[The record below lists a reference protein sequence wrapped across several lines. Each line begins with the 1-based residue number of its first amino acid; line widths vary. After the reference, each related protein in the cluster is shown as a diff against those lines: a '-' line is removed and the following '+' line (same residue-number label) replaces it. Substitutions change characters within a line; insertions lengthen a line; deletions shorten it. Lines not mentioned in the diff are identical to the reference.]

1 MAATVKIIENNKKK
15 IQSMLPDA
23 VEMGLETVGMVA
35 EAHAKAYETAVDTG
49 LLRNS
54 ITHQVNKGKKEVYIG
69 TNVEYAPYVEL
80 GHRLPNGGY
89 VAGIHYLEKAV
100 TNHMGQYEL
109 IMTMALG
116 GK

>member
-1 MAATVKIIENNKKK
+1 MANIEIIENNTDK
-15 IQSMLPDA
+15 ILAELSDA

-35 EAHAKAYETAVDTG
+35 ESHAKAYETAVDTG

-80 GHRLPNGGY
+80 GHRLPNGGH

-109 IMTMALG
+109 IMTMALE

>member
-1 MAATVKIIENNKKK
+1 MSATVKIVENNKELIKK
-15 IQSMLPDA
+15 MLPTA
-23 VEMGLETVGMVA
+23 VEAGLETVGLVA
-35 EAHAKAYETAVDTG
+35 VAHAKVYETAVDTG
-49 LLRNS
+49 RLRNS
-54 ITHQVNKGKKEVYIG
+54 ITHQVNKDKKEVYIG

-100 TNHMGQYEL
+100 TNHMGQYEQ
-109 IMTMALG
+109 IMTLALG